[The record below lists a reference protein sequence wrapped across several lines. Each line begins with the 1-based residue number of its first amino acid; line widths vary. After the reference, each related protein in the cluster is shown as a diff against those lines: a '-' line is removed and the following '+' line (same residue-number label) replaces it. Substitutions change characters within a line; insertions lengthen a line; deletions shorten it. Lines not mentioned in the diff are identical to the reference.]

1 MPVDRRPRLSGAITQ
16 WIGESRGHWEGSTLV
31 VETTNFNG
39 RVHMLI
45 TGIPGKPRGDWP
57 SSPNMKTT
65 ERFTRVSMTQI
76 DYEITVEDPEI
87 LTDKLTVSYPMY
99 LDPEYQFYEY
109 ACHESNTAVRNFI
122 EASPYE
128 RGLNPDGSPR
138 K

>member
-1 MPVDRRPRLSGAITQ
+1 
-16 WIGESRGHWEGSTLV
+16 
-31 VETTNFNG
+31 
-39 RVHMLI
+39 
-45 TGIPGKPRGDWP
+45 
-57 SSPNMKTT
+57 MKTT
-65 ERFTRVSMTQI
+65 ERFTRVSMKQI

-109 ACHESNTAVRNFI
+109 ACHEGNTAVRNFI
-122 EASPYE
+122 EASRYE